1 MTDQSSDKELIERLR
16 IPDTRK
22 KVEEIDKDLIERL
35 RIPTPNRRLTVFEI
49 IVAERDATGRELVW
63 LRADLIKIA
72 EALGILN
79 ERSNREHIEDAETKS
94 FGYWRELASQIT
106 DAAASIRNG
115 RV

>member
-1 MTDQSSDKELIERLR
+1 MSDQRSDKELIKRLR
-16 IPDTRK
+16 LPYK
-22 KVEEIDKDLIERL
+22 KLDVVE
-35 RIPTPNRRLTVFEI
+35 T
-49 IVAERDATGRELVW
+49 IVAERDSVGRELVW
-63 LRADLIKIA
+63 LRADMIKIA

>member
-1 MTDQSSDKELIERLR
+1 MSDQSSDKELIKRLR
-16 IPDTRK
+16 LPDK
-22 KVEEIDKDLIERL
+22 KLDVVE
-35 RIPTPNRRLTVFEI
+35 T
-49 IVAERDATGRELVW
+49 IVAERDSVGRELVW